1 MGVSWVN
8 ETLFLVHIVL
18 LKQKERIDMCGF
30 AGYITK
36 EGLAKNYKDDLLE
49 MMNAIVHR
57 GPDDA
62 GSHIDDMA
70 GLGFRRLSIIGI
82 ENGKQPMYNEDGSI
96 VVVFNGEIYN
106 YKEIKEELIN
116 KGHLFK
122 TQADTEVL
130 VHGYEEYGPDV
141 VQKLRGMYAFAIWN
155 RKKKELF
162 IARDIFGIKP
172 LFYTETKE
180 GDFVF
185 GSEIK
190 SLLKFPNVKKEFN
203 PEALESYLS
212 FQYSVLP
219 ETFFKGIYR
228 LSPAHC
234 IIWKNG
240 QMDIKRYWKP
250 EFKPDENIS
259 FDEAVKKVN
268 KVMKDS
274 IEAHK
279 ISDTE
284 VGGFLSGGVDSSY
297 IVARSDLDKTFSV
310 GFDYPNCNETPLAK
324 TLSEYVGV
332 KNKSK
337 LITTEEYF
345 EEFPKIMNH
354 CDEPLSDPSCIAL
367 YFLCRLASEQVKVVL
382 SGEGSDELFGGYN
395 IYKTPYALKPV
406 KIVPKVVRKG
416 VANVMKKIPFRF
428 KGKEYMIRAG
438 MDLED
443 RYIGN
448 AYIYHTDEV
457 YKLLKNPVKKYIPED
472 IVKPLFAKVKDADDV
487 TKMQY
492 IDINTWLWGDILN
505 KADTMSMAHSLE
517 VRVPFLDREVAKV
530 AFSIPAK
537 HRVDNKET
545 KRYFRAAAN
554 EFMPDVTAERKKL
567 GFPIPVRNWLREDK
581 YYNLVKSVLES
592 EESAKFFNIDYLV
605 NLLDEHYNNKCDN
618 SRKIWTVYAFILWYQ
633 KHFSVAA

>member
-1 MGVSWVN
+1 
-8 ETLFLVHIVL
+8 
-18 LKQKERIDMCGF
+18 MCGF

>member
-18 LKQKERIDMCGF
+18 LKQKERINMCGF

-49 MMNAIVHR
+49 MMNAIIHR
-57 GPDDA
+57 GPDDS

-219 ETFFKGIYR
+219 QTFFKGIYR

-234 IIWKNG
+234 IIWKDG

-537 HRVDNKET
+537 HRVNNKET

>member
-1 MGVSWVN
+1 
-8 ETLFLVHIVL
+8 
-18 LKQKERIDMCGF
+18 MCGF

-49 MMNAIVHR
+49 MMNAIIHR
-57 GPDDA
+57 GPDDS

-537 HRVDNKET
+537 HRVNNKET

>member
-18 LKQKERIDMCGF
+18 LKQKERINMCGF

-49 MMNAIVHR
+49 MMNAIIHR
-57 GPDDA
+57 GPDDS

-537 HRVDNKET
+537 HRVNNKET

>member
-57 GPDDA
+57 GPDDS

-82 ENGKQPMYNEDGSI
+82 DNGKQPMYNEDGSI

-172 LFYTETKE
+172 LFFTETKE

-219 ETFFKGIYR
+219 QTFFKGIYR

-345 EEFPKIMNH
+345 EEFPKIMKH

-581 YYNLVKSVLES
+581 YYNIVKSVLES

>member
-49 MMNAIVHR
+49 MMNAIIHR
-57 GPDDA
+57 GPDDS

-234 IIWKNG
+234 IIWKDG

>member
-219 ETFFKGIYR
+219 QTFFKGIYR

-234 IIWKNG
+234 IIWKDG

-537 HRVDNKET
+537 HRVNNKET

>member
-49 MMNAIVHR
+49 MMNAIIHR
-57 GPDDA
+57 GPDDS

-234 IIWKNG
+234 IIWKDG

-416 VANVMKKIPFRF
+416 VANVMKKIPLRF

>member
-18 LKQKERIDMCGF
+18 LKQKERINMCGF

>member
-18 LKQKERIDMCGF
+18 LKQKERINMCGF

-49 MMNAIVHR
+49 MMNAIIHR
-57 GPDDA
+57 GPDDS

>member
-172 LFYTETKE
+172 LFFTETKE